1 MEDIVVLDAATIG
14 ENCIF
19 NSFKNL
25 GNLRVFATTDSAERL
40 QHIENASIIITNK
53 VIIDK
58 EIMDSCPALKLICL
72 TATGMNNVDLAY
84 AKEKGII
91 VKNVA
96 GYSTESVVQ
105 HTFAILLSLLQHTE
119 YYSSYVSS
127 TVYSHQ
133 KLFTHI
139 GPGYM
144 ELNGR
149 TWGIIGL
156 GTIGRRV
163 AQVASAFGC
172 KVVYYSTSGNNHTN
186 DYQEVTLDELLQ
198 ISDIVSIHS
207 PLNSQTKGLIGSEQ
221 FHKMKQSAYIVNVG
235 RGGIINEDALAQA
248 IKEKL
253 IAGACLDVMEKE
265 PLPLS
270 SPLLEES
277 IQDRLLITP
286 HVAWVSDKALKKLM
300 ELTYENVRTFVEKRI

>member
-1 MEDIVVLDAATIG
+1 MEQIVVLDAATIG

-19 NSFKNL
+19 DHFKNL
-25 GNLRVFATTDSAERL
+25 GDLRVFATTTSEERL
-40 QHIENASIIITNK
+40 QHIDNASIIITNK

-58 EIMDSCPALKLICL
+58 EIIDSCPALKLICL

-84 AKEKGII
+84 AKEKGIV

-105 HTFAILLSLLQHTE
+105 HTFALLLSLLQHTE
-119 YYSSYVSS
+119 YYSHYVSS
-127 TVYSHQ
+127 KQYSKQ
-133 KLFTHI
+133 NLFTHI

-144 ELNGR
+144 ELHGR

-172 KVVYYSTSGNNHTN
+172 KVVYYSSSGNNHTD
-186 DYQEVTLDELLQ
+186 DYQELTLNELLQ
-198 ISDIVSIHS
+198 TADIISIHS
-207 PLNSQTKGLIGSEQ
+207 PLNPQTKNLIGAEQ
-221 FHKMKQSAYIVNVG
+221 FHKMKNNSYIINVG
-235 RGGIINEDALAQA
+235 RGGIINENALAQA
-248 IKEKL
+248 LKEKR
-253 IAGACLDVMEKE
+253 ISGACLDVMEKE

-270 SPLLEES
+270 SPLLDES
-277 IQDRLLITP
+277 IKERLIITP

-300 ELTYENVRTFVEKRI
+300 ELTYENVRTFVEK

>member
-1 MEDIVVLDAATIG
+1 MEQIVVLDAATIG

-19 NSFKNL
+19 DPFKNL
-25 GNLRVFATTDSAERL
+25 GNLRVFATTNSTERL
-40 QHIENASIIITNK
+40 QHIDNASIIITNK

-58 EIMDSCPALKLICL
+58 EIMDSCSALKLICL
-72 TATGMNNVDLAY
+72 TATGMNNVDLSY

-105 HTFAILLSLLQHTE
+105 HTFALLLSLLQHTE
-119 YYSSYVSS
+119 YYSHYVSS
-127 TVYSHQ
+127 KQYSTQ
-133 KLFTHI
+133 NLFTHI
-139 GPGYM
+139 GPGYL

-172 KVVYYSTSGNNHTN
+172 KIVYYSTSGNNHTR
-186 DYQEVTLDELLQ
+186 DYQEVTLNELLQ
-198 ISDIVSIHS
+198 TADIVSIHS
-207 PLNSQTKGLIGSEQ
+207 PLNPQTKGLIGTEQ
-221 FHKMKQSAYIVNVG
+221 LRKMKNNAYIVNVG
-235 RGGIINEDALAQA
+235 RGGIINENALAQA
-248 IKEKL
+248 LKEKR

-265 PLPLS
+265 PLPLT
-270 SPLLEES
+270 SPLLDES
-277 IQDRLLITP
+277 IKERLIITP

-300 ELTYENVRTFVEKRI
+300 ELTYENVRTFVEK

>member
-1 MEDIVVLDAATIG
+1 MEQIVVLDAATIG
-14 ENCIF
+14 ENKIF
-19 NSFKNL
+19 DSFKKL
-25 GNLRVFATTDSAERL
+25 GDLRVFSTTNSTERL

-58 EIMDSCPALKLICL
+58 EIIDLCPAIKLICL
-72 TATGMNNVDLAY
+72 TATGMNNVDLQY
-84 AKEKGII
+84 AKKKGII

-105 HTFAILLSLLQHTE
+105 HTFAILLSLLQHTQ
-119 YYSSYVSS
+119 YYSTYVSS
-127 TVYSHQ
+127 TIYSHQ
-133 KLFTHI
+133 NLFTHI

-172 KVVYYSTSGNNHTN
+172 KVIYYSTSGNNHTN
-186 DYQEVTLDELLQ
+186 DYQEVTLNELLQ
-198 ISDIVSIHS
+198 KADIISIHS
-207 PLNSQTKGLIGSEQ
+207 PLNTQTKGLIGTEELQ
-221 FHKMKQSAYIVNVG
+221 KMKSTAYIVNVG
-235 RGGIINEDALAQA
+235 RGGIIDEKALAKA
-248 IKEKL
+248 LKEKQ

-270 SPLLEES
+270 SPLLDES
-277 IQDRLLITP
+277 IQERLLITP
-286 HVAWVSDKALKKLM
+286 HVAWVSDKALKQLM
-300 ELTYENVRTFVEKRI
+300 ELTFENVRSFVEK

>member
-1 MEDIVVLDAATIG
+1 MEQIVVLDAATIG

-19 NSFKNL
+19 DPFKKL
-25 GNLRVFATTDSAERL
+25 GNLRVFATTNSTERL
-40 QHIENASIIITNK
+40 QHIDNASIIITNK

-58 EIMDSCPALKLICL
+58 EIMDACPSLKLICL

-84 AKEKGII
+84 AKKKGIV

-105 HTFAILLSLLQHTE
+105 HTFAILLSLLQHTA

-133 KLFTHI
+133 NLFTHI

-144 ELNGR
+144 ELHGR

-172 KVVYYSTSGNNHTN
+172 KVVYYSTSGNNHTK

-198 ISDIVSIHS
+198 TSDIISIHS
-207 PLNSQTKGLIGSEQ
+207 PLNQQTKGLIDSEQ
-221 FHKMKQSAYIVNVG
+221 FKKMKPDAYIVNVG
-235 RGGIINEDALAQA
+235 RGGIINENALAQA
-248 IKEKL
+248 LREKR

-265 PLPLS
+265 PLPLT

-300 ELTYENVRTFVEKRI
+300 EHTYENVRTFVEE

>member
-1 MEDIVVLDAATIG
+1 MEQIVVLDAATIG
-14 ENCIF
+14 ENSIF
-19 NSFKNL
+19 DSFSNL
-25 GNLRVFATTDSAERL
+25 GSLRVYATTNSAERL
-40 QHIENASIIITNK
+40 QHIGNASIIITNK

-58 EIMDSCPALKLICL
+58 EIMDSCPAMKLICL

-84 AKEKGII
+84 AKEKGIV

-119 YYSSYVSS
+119 YYSNYVSS

-133 KLFTHI
+133 TLFTHI

-163 AQVASAFGC
+163 AEVATAFGC
-172 KVVYYSTSGNNHTN
+172 KVVYYSTSGNNHTS
-186 DYQEVTLDELLQ
+186 DYQEVDLQELLRTA
-198 ISDIVSIHS
+198 DIVSIHS
-207 PLNSQTKGLIGSEQ
+207 PLNPQTKGLISTKQ
-221 FHKMKQSAYIVNVG
+221 LNQMKPSAYIVNVG
-235 RGGIINEDALAQA
+235 RGGIIDEKALAQA
-248 IKEKL
+248 LKEKR

-270 SPLLEES
+270 SPLLDES
-277 IQDRLLITP
+277 IQERLLITP

-300 ELTYENVRTFVEKRI
+300 ELTYENVRTFAGK